1 MNSIL
6 LCIFRCLRDNWS
18 YIGGY
23 LRKKT
28 SQHAISWF
36 FPLAQLGL
44 VSPKFLV
51 GFSIKARAENRE
63 WSEQIFGGSFRNE
76 RPLFF
81 QLPGLAPLP
90 SLLFH
95 RAESNLLYLCLLR
108 CKHSLKYS
116 IIWSIYTWQKNLA
129 VFFLKL
135 TKRGSLARGRKA
147 EYGPAGSVRNRPVQ
161 CPVWSNFRFF
171 KFF

>member
-1 MNSIL
+1 MQATLNQDQKGRSHSILIKFRQQWVTLISYQLIMNSIL

-23 LRKKT
+23 LKKKT

-81 QLPGLAPLP
+81 QLPGLVTT
-90 SLLFH
+90 
-95 RAESNLLYLCLLR
+95 
-108 CKHSLKYS
+108 S
-116 IIWSIYTWQKNLA
+116 ITAFPQSW
-129 VFFLKL
+129 V
-135 TKRGSLARGRKA
+135 
-147 EYGPAGSVRNRPVQ
+147 
-161 CPVWSNFRFF
+161 
-171 KFF
+171 